1 MLEYKES
8 AYVDSIIKI
17 DNIIVI
23 LELNPQEDELD
34 SPEYIKE
41 ERKLFENYYKRILED
56 ISSSEFY
63 DLYIK

>member
-17 DNIIVI
+17 DNIVMI
-23 LELNPQEDELD
+23 LELNPQDEDIN

-41 ERKLFENYYKRILED
+41 ERKLFQNYYNRMLED
-56 ISSSEFY
+56 ITCSEFY